1 MTGVKRRT
9 QKQLDKVSRLL
20 IEVVVMNVVILQT
33 EVLISDLPNMLAR
46 IEANIPQLWP
56 LS

>member
-20 IEVVVMNVVILQT
+20 IEVAVMNVVILQT